1 MGDWGGSPIR
11 LYPAFLRAQ
20 DDPTGTTTWSAL
32 GSSKHHSPRKTLFY
46 LAIKVNYVLHPQ
58 PCPSWHIQPWQ
69 LGLSPR
75 LRGMVPLPPVS
86 FWKDGEG
93 MGMFLCR
100 DLGPGPV
107 HLCIGK
113 TEPWKTRAEE
123 HRLQTVGEGRVL
135 GTCSGS
141 NGCCRGRAHHGAQ
154 LTLHIP
160 NHLCLSMALQGL
172 MPLLGKAQGRGQQL
186 LAGVQPAS
194 GGAPQTS
201 PRSAPCYPRGA
212 SGLVPCPG
220 AQLSPTPQ
228 PLSEHGTR
236 LDGAHGV
243 EMPVP
248 VSTAWRSAAAGSPAR
263 LFQQHGRALAGSLAA
278 PGARAGAAG
287 AAPLPLPSPASGSTG
302 PTPASPWRGCFPTAG
317 SVLRTPS
324 CL

>member
-1 MGDWGGSPIR
+1 MYYTPSPAPPGTSSPGSWVSHQGSWGWCPCLPSLFGGMARGWGCFCVGTWALVLSTCASGR
-11 LYPAFLRAQ
+11 QNHGKHGLRSIACKRW
-20 DDPTGTTTWSAL
+20 G
-32 GSSKHHSPRKTLFY
+32 R
-46 LAIKVNYVLHPQ
+46 
-58 PCPSWHIQPWQ
+58 
-69 LGLSPR
+69 
-75 LRGMVPLPPVS
+75 
-86 FWKDGEG
+86 EG
-93 MGMFLCR
+93 C
-100 DLGPGPV
+100 
-107 HLCIGK
+107 
-113 TEPWKTRAEE
+113 W
-123 HRLQTVGEGRVL
+123 VL

-186 LAGVQPAS
+186 LAGVQPAA

-201 PRSAPCYPRGA
+201 PRSVPCYPRGA
-212 SGLVPCPG
+212 SGLIPCPG

-317 SVLRTPS
+317 SVPRTPS